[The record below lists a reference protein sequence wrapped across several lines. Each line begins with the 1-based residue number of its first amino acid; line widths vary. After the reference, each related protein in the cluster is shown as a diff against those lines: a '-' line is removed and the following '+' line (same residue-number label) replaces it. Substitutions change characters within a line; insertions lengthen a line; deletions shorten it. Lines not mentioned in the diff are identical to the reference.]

1 MLMKSSFK
9 GLMSGLTKEHFIE
22 HLKSDLKV
30 QSIGTKVFS
39 SKIKLVQDATSH
51 SDKELLALR
60 CTKTSKSSSG
70 LNSHQ
75 NY

>member
-1 MLMKSSFK
+1 MD
-9 GLMSGLTKEHFIE
+9 GLTKEHFIE
-22 HLKSDLKV
+22 CIKSDLEI

-39 SKIKLVQDATSH
+39 KIKLMQGATSH

-60 CTKTSKSSSG
+60 CAKTSKSSSG